1 MAHGTSKGK
10 VSAVYAK
17 RVNDLT
23 DKAKVISRAFRY
35 QDNFREWHTP
45 RELKEQDLLLV
56 PGLHNPSWSR
66 DEPNI
71 NYCEGLLAGPNKA
84 GGTGADLIAT
94 KLQIDFLAE
103 EERAWRTRHMSLI
116 RAACLAHGRLDGH
129 SKSENERG
137 VFTRA
142 RKAIRDYIAAGAAM
156 TAP

>member
-1 MAHGTSKGK
+1 MAHGTPKGN
-10 VSAVYAK
+10 VSGVYSK
-17 RVNDLT
+17 RVDDLT
-23 DKAKVISRAFRY
+23 NKADRISKAFRTFD
-35 QDNFREWHTP
+35 QLRPWHTP
-45 RELKEQDLLLV
+45 DELKDKDLLLV

-71 NYCEGLLAGPNKA
+71 TYSENVLAGPNKS
-84 GGTGADLIAT
+84 GGTTADLIAM

-129 SKSENERG
+129 SKPEEARG

-142 RKAIRDYIAAGAAM
+142 RKAIKDYIAAGAAM

>member
-1 MAHGTSKGK
+1 MAHGTPKGK
-10 VSAVYAK
+10 VTGVYAK
-17 RVNDLT
+17 RVSDLT

-66 DEPNI
+66 NEPNVL
-71 NYCEGLLAGPNKA
+71 YSETLLAGPNKV
-84 GGTGADLIAT
+84 GGTTADIVAV

-129 SKSENERG
+129 SQPEQGRG

-142 RKAIRDYIAAGAAM
+142 KKAIRDYIAAGAAM